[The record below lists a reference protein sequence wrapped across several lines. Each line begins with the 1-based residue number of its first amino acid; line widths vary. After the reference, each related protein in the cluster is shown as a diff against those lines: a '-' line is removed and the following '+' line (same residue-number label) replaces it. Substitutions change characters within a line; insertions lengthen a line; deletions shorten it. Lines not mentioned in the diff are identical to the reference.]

1 MLPPEERGIASERLK
16 SKIRKPARLQK
27 LNSQALYWY
36 TKFILNKQAIQTS
49 VMYSNF
55 IYLCSLKSFIH
66 TQKKNIEAVLTIL
79 SFSKT
84 RRMMKATSFFLSIP
98 QQQEQIQQS

>member
-1 MLPPEERGIASERLK
+1 MTT
-16 SKIRKPARLQK
+16 KIEFSSLVLVHQIH
-27 LNSQALYWY
+27 Y
-36 TKFILNKQAIQTS
+36 NKQAIQTS

-55 IYLCSLKSFIH
+55 IYLYSHKSFIH
-66 TQKKNIEAVLTIL
+66 TKKKIEAVLTIL

-98 QQQEQIQQS
+98 QRQEQIQQS